1 MHLLR
6 RLGLAQRIVIV
17 VALGFALGAV
27 GNFIVAGVEF
37 GANFGWFGYAPLTNN
52 SFVTLNSGIAP
63 WQQLLIWLG
72 LILGWAAC
80 SILILRP
87 TPVAQRPASE

>member
-1 MHLLR
+1 MRLLK

-17 VALGFALGAV
+17 VALGLALGAL

-37 GANFGWFGYAPLTNN
+37 GANFGWFGYAPLANN
-52 SFVTLNSGIAP
+52 SFVTINSNLAP
-63 WQQLLIWLG
+63 WQELLIWLG
-72 LILGWAAC
+72 LTLVWAVC

-87 TPVAQRPASE
+87 TPVAQPPSSD